1 MRLACTVALQIRKG
15 AAAMGW
21 LWTLIIGLIVGAIA
35 KWVMP
40 GRQGGGIIV
49 TMILGIIGALVAT
62 WIGQAVGWYQ
72 QGQGAGFIA
81 AIIGALIVLWIYGL
95 VTRKREV

>member
-1 MRLACTVALQIRKG
+1 M
-15 AAAMGW
+15 AMSW

-49 TMILGIIGALVAT
+49 TMILGIVGAFIAT

-72 QGQGAGFIA
+72 AGQGAGFIA
-81 AIIGALIVLWIYGL
+81 SIIGALIVLWIYGM
-95 VTRKREV
+95 VTRKREA

>member
-1 MRLACTVALQIRKG
+1 MS
-15 AAAMGW
+15 W

-49 TMILGIIGALVAT
+49 TMILGIVGAFIAT

-72 QGQGAGFIA
+72 AGQGAGFIA
-81 AIIGALIVLWIYGL
+81 SIIGALIVLWIYGM
-95 VTRKREV
+95 VTRKREA